1 MSPLIGLPTA
11 VCSPVAGALGATGL
25 GPVCSVANGVAGA
38 ASSAAGSIVGFGV
51 GSVLDAVSGWVTSG
65 AVWLLSQIGAVLSAS
80 TAIDL
85 GAPWFRAHYATMA
98 SLAGVVIVPILLLGI
113 LQALYRQSA
122 SQLLRTVLVNVPLAI
137 LLTAVSVTLVQI
149 GLAVTDSLCGAVS
162 GGAGVDTGHF
172 MATVATALT
181 RLSAN
186 PRHPRSFC
194 SSGGLPW

>member
-1 MSPLIGLPTA
+1 MSPLVAIPSA
-11 VCSPVAGALGATGL
+11 VCSPVTGALGAAGL

-51 GSVLDAVSGWVTSG
+51 GSVLDSVSGWVTSG

-122 SQLLRTVLVNVPLAI
+122 SQLLRTVLVNVPL
-137 LLTAVSVTLVQI
+137 
-149 GLAVTDSLCGAVS
+149 
-162 GGAGVDTGHF
+162 
-172 MATVATALT
+172 
-181 RLSAN
+181 
-186 PRHPRSFC
+186 
-194 SSGGLPW
+194 